1 MMQVSV
7 RFIRCISLSHG
18 TKFKRQYVKE
28 VICTKRTLSKYSIM
42 ETPTEEKP
50 FVKNSERL
58 ILEIFERDD
67 NFHPEKAVVTISD
80 GCIHQNRKLNDYLEN
95 LHKKFL
101 SESQDCHVSFGTFC
115 LVGLKHIKLSAFISK
130 DSCLCTQRKSMAL
143 IAQTLR
149 SEGKCLSASP
159 ETFVKNVEIQ
169 LVGSTNTSDQI

>member
-1 MMQVSV
+1 MQ
-7 RFIRCISLSHG
+7 
-18 TKFKRQYVKE
+18 
-28 VICTKRTLSKYSIM
+28 
-42 ETPTEEKP
+42 TPTEEKP

-67 NFHPEKAVVTISD
+67 NFHPERAEVTISD

-101 SESQDCHVSFGTFC
+101 SESQDCHVSFGTF
-115 LVGLKHIKLSAFISK
+115 GLKHIKFYAFINK
-130 DSCLCTQRKSMAL
+130 DSCLRTQHKSMAL